1 MGEDTDVWRMN
12 WLPRDGLMRPVC
24 CTSDTPPTRVSEL
37 IDPLSIVWDIQALK
51 MHFIPMDWELI
62 LNIPLTTRR
71 QPDFWAWHYEK
82 QGCFRSDQ
90 RTRCWL
96 VTGKK
101 GRIGSST
108 MRACPM

>member
-1 MGEDTDVWRMN
+1 
-12 WLPRDGLMRPVC
+12 MRPVC

-51 MHFIPMDWELI
+51 MHFIPIDWELI

-82 QGCFRSDQ
+82 IGVFSVRSAY
-90 RTRCWL
+90 RML
-96 VTGKK
+96 VSNREK